1 MNSISLLLIVCL
13 ATAAYAQYRSP
24 AEIFDGSYYFVYT
37 TQQPVPNGP
46 RTIASLGKIGNIG
59 YWPAYHGALY
69 GNMSV
74 VFGTPNLPSTTTCA
88 AVMADFT
95 AYTGEYWVNPV
106 GDGDGRGPYVVHL
119 PYLNSNPIN
128 GHTPAYVPAKRYYVM
143 SNNDIDLT
151 LYNYDA
157 NNGTLL
163 WRRNFPY
170 PAPASKSVSVVLNL
184 RAGST
189 WTDASGH
196 QNGVYDLVFTNTGAT
211 ALSAATVDFSFGPGV
226 SISSSWGLTRQGQ
239 TDSYVAALYGLAPGA
254 TYNGDG
260 VIISGPAGFVTPSV
274 GINQASLA

>member
-1 MNSISLLLIVCL
+1 MNSISIILIICL
-13 ATAAYAQYRSP
+13 ATAVYAQNRSP

-37 TQQPVPNGP
+37 TQQSTPGGP
-46 RTIASLGKIGNIG
+46 RVIASLGKIGNIG

-74 VFGTPNLPSTTTCA
+74 VFGTPNLPSTSTCQ
-88 AVMADFT
+88 AVLSDFA
-95 AYTGEYWVNPV
+95 AYTGEYWVNTV

-119 PYLNSNPIN
+119 PFLNSNPIN
-128 GHTPAYVPAKRYYVM
+128 GHTPANVAAKRYYVM

-170 PAPASKSVSVVLNL
+170 PPPAAKDVTVTLNL
-184 RAGST
+184 RTGST
-189 WTDASGH
+189 WTSGGV
-196 QNGVYDLVFTNTGAT
+196 QNGVYDLIFVNTGAV
-211 ALSAATVDFSFGPGV
+211 ALSGATVDFSFGPGV
-226 SISSSWGLTRQGQ
+226 SISSSWGLTQQG
-239 TDSYVAALYGLAPGA
+239 TSDSYVAQLYGLAPGA

-260 VIISGPAGFVTPSV
+260 VILSGPAGFTTPSV
-274 GINQASLA
+274 GVNPASLT